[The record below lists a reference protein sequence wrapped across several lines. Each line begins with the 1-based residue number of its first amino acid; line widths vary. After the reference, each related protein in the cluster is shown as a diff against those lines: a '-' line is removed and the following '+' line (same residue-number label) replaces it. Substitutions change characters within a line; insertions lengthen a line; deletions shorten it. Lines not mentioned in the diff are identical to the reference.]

1 MTSDQMAQNLQNIEA
16 QLNERANQLLA
27 NDPIA
32 RELLGIKKGL
42 EMAQNGSV
50 ENVET
55 IDEADP
61 S

>member
-1 MTSDQMAQNLQNIEA
+1 MTSDQMAQNMQNSEA

-55 IDEADP
+55 IDEAD
-61 S
+61 SN

>member
-1 MTSDQMAQNLQNIEA
+1 MTSEQMAQNMQSIEA

-55 IDEADP
+55 INEADP

>member
-1 MTSDQMAQNLQNIEA
+1 MTSDQMAQNMQNIEA

-61 S
+61 N

>member
-1 MTSDQMAQNLQNIEA
+1 MTSDQMAQNMQSIEA

-61 S
+61 N

>member
-1 MTSDQMAQNLQNIEA
+1 MMSEQMAQNMQSIEA

-55 IDEADP
+55 IDEAD
-61 S
+61 SN

>member
-1 MTSDQMAQNLQNIEA
+1 MTSDQMAQNMQNIEA

-55 IDEADP
+55 INEAAP

>member
-1 MTSDQMAQNLQNIEA
+1 MTSDQMAQNMQNIEA

-55 IDEADP
+55 INEADP

>member
-1 MTSDQMAQNLQNIEA
+1 MTSDQMAQNMQNIEA

-55 IDEADP
+55 IDEAD
-61 S
+61 SN

>member
-1 MTSDQMAQNLQNIEA
+1 MTSDQMAQNMQSIEA

-55 IDEADP
+55 IDEANP
-61 S
+61 N

>member
-1 MTSDQMAQNLQNIEA
+1 MTSEQMAQNMQSIEA
-16 QLNERANQLLA
+16 QLNDRANQLLA

-55 IDEADP
+55 IDEAD
-61 S
+61 SN

>member
-1 MTSDQMAQNLQNIEA
+1 MTSEQMAQNMQSIEA

-55 IDEADP
+55 IDEVDP
-61 S
+61 N

>member
-61 S
+61 N

>member
-1 MTSDQMAQNLQNIEA
+1 MTSDQMAQNMQNIEA

-50 ENVET
+50 EKVET

>member
-1 MTSDQMAQNLQNIEA
+1 MTSDQMAQNMQNIEA

>member
-1 MTSDQMAQNLQNIEA
+1 MTSEQMAQNMQSIEA

-50 ENVET
+50 EDVET
-55 IDEADP
+55 IDEVDQN
-61 S
+61 

>member
-1 MTSDQMAQNLQNIEA
+1 MAQNMQNIEA

-32 RELLGIKKGL
+32 RELRGIKKGL

>member
-1 MTSDQMAQNLQNIEA
+1 MTSEQMAQNMQSIEA

-61 S
+61 N

>member
-1 MTSDQMAQNLQNIEA
+1 MTSEQMAQNMQNIEA

-61 S
+61 N

>member
-1 MTSDQMAQNLQNIEA
+1 MAQNMQNIEA

-55 IDEADP
+55 INEADP
-61 S
+61 N

>member
-1 MTSDQMAQNLQNIEA
+1 MTSEQMAQNMQSIEA

-55 IDEADP
+55 IDEAD
-61 S
+61 SN

>member
-1 MTSDQMAQNLQNIEA
+1 MTSEQMAQNMQSIEA

>member
-55 IDEADP
+55 IDEAD
-61 S
+61 SN

>member
-55 IDEADP
+55 INEADP
-61 S
+61 N

>member
-1 MTSDQMAQNLQNIEA
+1 MTSDQMAQNMQSIEA

>member
-1 MTSDQMAQNLQNIEA
+1 MTSDQMAQNMQNIEA

-55 IDEADP
+55 INEADP
-61 S
+61 N

>member
-1 MTSDQMAQNLQNIEA
+1 MTSEQMAQNMQSIEA

-55 IDEADP
+55 INEADP
-61 S
+61 N